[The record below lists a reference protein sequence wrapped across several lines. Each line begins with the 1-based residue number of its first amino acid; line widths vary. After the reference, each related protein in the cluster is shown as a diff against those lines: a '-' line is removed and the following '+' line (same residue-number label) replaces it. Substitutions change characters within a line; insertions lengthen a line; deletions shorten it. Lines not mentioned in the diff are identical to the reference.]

1 MCLSGYRLF
10 VVEVNLIR
18 QETVWVLNT
27 ACRTLPVR
35 TLPVS
40 PSFCL
45 SVWLSSVLLLFRVQH
60 FLPLTS
66 STCCAVPLCPLRFCH
81 SLLVNLRKPLLSAL
95 VHLFTPTPF
104 VFHTEELLVLSA
116 ALTVMT
122 GVVVVA
128 TINKYCSDR
137 SKTELWY
144 KLWHK
149 SYNSSLLLPV
159 TKNTNG
165 AHLNFLK
172 SVSLF
177 HTHALP

>member
-18 QETVWVLNT
+18 QETAWVLNT
-27 ACRTLPVR
+27 AGRTLPVR

-66 STCCAVPLCPLRFCH
+66 STCCAVPLCPLHFCH

-95 VHLFTPTPF
+95 VHLFSPTPF
-104 VFHTEELLVLSA
+104 VFHTEDLLVLSA

-128 TINKYCSDR
+128 TIKKYYCDR

-144 KLWHK
+144 KSRHK
-149 SYNSSLLLPV
+149 SYIVEQLIGVGSYKEHQRGS
-159 TKNTNG
+159 G
-165 AHLNFLK
+165 AAFL
-172 SVSLF
+172 
-177 HTHALP
+177 